1 MDNNPHLQQP
11 QLTSTEYSQPQPS
24 TTDDMTGNIN
34 NYIHTRATQHF
45 YNSCHVTNA
54 GQAATVPTGLPN
66 DPSSQPAEEEGHAD
80 IEYDDHQR
88 VYLPQAMFATFS
100 EKKATTKTEV
110 VVKATTK
117 TEVVVKQRKIDR
129 ARLSLKWLKSSFAIT
144 SYWTENNTRRAV
156 QWIKVRNLFINSLVC
171 YCQL

>member
-1 MDNNPHLQQP
+1 MDNNRSPMDSQQP

-34 NYIHTRATQHF
+34 NYIHTGATQHF

-66 DPSSQPAEEEGHAD
+66 DPSSQPAEEEGNAD

-110 VVKATTK
+110 VVK
-117 TEVVVKQRKIDR
+117 QQKINR